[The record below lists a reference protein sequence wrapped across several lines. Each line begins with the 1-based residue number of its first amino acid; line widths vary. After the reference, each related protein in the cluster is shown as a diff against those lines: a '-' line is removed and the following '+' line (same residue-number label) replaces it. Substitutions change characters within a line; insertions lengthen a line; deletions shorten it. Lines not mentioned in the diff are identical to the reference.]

1 MRSIETNLCHSFACT
16 WWLKTQWW
24 HVTASALTRNII
36 HIEIVIGVLCGIVIL
51 TGLSCCVHGCVTSFL
66 FQAAM
71 QCRCEM
77 GLTFPETPIYF
88 KFSREFCHWLR
99 FISSAW
105 NMKKIGPHGLSVQ
118 QRLCSI
124 LFLPILEPIPSGHS
138 ATLWWTESPYLPCW
152 TKQGKLSPQWNRG
165 ISPSGWDRSDPLRPV
180 HTERKRI

>member
-1 MRSIETNLCHSFACT
+1 MRSIETNLCHSFACM

-36 HIEIVIGVLCGIVIL
+36 HVEIVIGVLCGIVIL

-71 QCRCEM
+71 QCRSEM

-88 KFSREFCHWLR
+88 KFSREFCHWQR

-105 NMKKIGPHGLSVQ
+105 SMKKFSLPGLSAQLQGVQ
-118 QRLCSI
+118 CSI
-124 LFLPILEPIPSGHS
+124 CTYFLNMFIFGHPATAMVSKLFS
-138 ATLWWTESPYLPCW
+138 
-152 TKQGKLSPQWNRG
+152 NF
-165 ISPSGWDRSDPLRPV
+165 
-180 HTERKRI
+180 